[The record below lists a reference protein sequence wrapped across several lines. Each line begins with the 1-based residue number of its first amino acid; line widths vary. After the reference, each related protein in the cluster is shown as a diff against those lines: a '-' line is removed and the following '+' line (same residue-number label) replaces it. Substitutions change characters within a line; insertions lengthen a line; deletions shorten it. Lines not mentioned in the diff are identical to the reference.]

1 MKRISP
7 HTIVLG
13 LRCVDYRLV
22 NSKTARKIR
31 IRVGP
36 NGVEVIKPAAR
47 EPNEVAK
54 FLRVNKPWILS
65 QLSRMDRLGRIR
77 RVEHRRN
84 GEILFRG
91 HPTKVR
97 VEIARGRRR
106 ENQVF
111 VQDSNIVIKRGA
123 RSKIPASRSLENWLR
138 RQARQDIESCLT
150 AVTQRLK
157 RQPNRVYIMNQRTK
171 WGGCS
176 RKRNLSFNWRLI
188 LAPRQV
194 LQYLVMHEA
203 VHLAVLD
210 HSARFW
216 LILRSL
222 CPHAEQSRAWLA
234 THGDSLIEFRRDEN
248 AGTRIS

>member
-97 VEIARGRRR
+97 VETARGRRR

-111 VQDSNIVIKRGA
+111 VRDSNIVIKRGA
-123 RSKIPASRSLENWLR
+123 RSKI
-138 RQARQDIESCLT
+138 
-150 AVTQRLK
+150 
-157 RQPNRVYIMNQRTK
+157 
-171 WGGCS
+171 
-176 RKRNLSFNWRLI
+176 
-188 LAPRQV
+188 
-194 LQYLVMHEA
+194 
-203 VHLAVLD
+203 
-210 HSARFW
+210 
-216 LILRSL
+216 
-222 CPHAEQSRAWLA
+222 
-234 THGDSLIEFRRDEN
+234 
-248 AGTRIS
+248 